1 MVRKRKLSLIIRKEG
16 GTSLVVR
23 WLVLRAPRKAATGSI
38 PAQRTKI
45 SEAMQHSWKKEK
57 TKIEERKKEKKEEE
71 RGKERK

>member
-23 WLVLRAPRKAATGSI
+23 WLVLRAPRKAAIGSI

-57 TKIEERKKEKKEEE
+57 TKK
-71 RGKERK
+71 